1 MNETSHICE
10 IGKYSIVWNIPKIK
24 LISYPNGW
32 NFKKSE
38 NISRKKGKKR
48 EWEYQHMSECRKES
62 HYLYNKG
69 KKIKTEPSNR
79 LYTQMDLGLT
89 ANQCSN

>member
-1 MNETSHICE
+1 MGGTLKRVRILAE
-10 IGKYSIVWNIPKIK
+10 
-24 LISYPNGW
+24 
-32 NFKKSE
+32 KKE
-38 NISRKKGKKR
+38 KKGKKR

-69 KKIKTEPSNR
+69 KKIKTEPRNR

-89 ANQCSN
+89 TNQCSN